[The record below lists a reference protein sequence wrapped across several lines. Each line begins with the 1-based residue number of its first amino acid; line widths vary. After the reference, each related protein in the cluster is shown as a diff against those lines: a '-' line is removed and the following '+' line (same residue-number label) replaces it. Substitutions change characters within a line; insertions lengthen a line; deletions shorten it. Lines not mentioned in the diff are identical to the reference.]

1 MGIRS
6 RSTEIAAKWL
16 QVWVWGHIMKHSILW
31 ATSGMVVAVALSAT
45 LVAGGAVARQERSAP
60 GVSLA
65 HDVVAAASAFETY
78 TRGAG
83 TISASFSNGGGVAE
97 ALKTGAAYEPVQL
110 DAGMIAY
117 GAIAA
122 LQEEGFVAGV
132 RQAGRETPPEVL
144 IARLEDNPESVVEI
158 AGVGPAASRAQ
169 AALLK
174 RGAPLGLTGKAV
186 KQSAYDIQRQD
197 WSKGAIADSAGR
209 LARVKAMSAEA
220 FKPGDEDAGR
230 LILAATAPREGGATG
245 AEGGA
250 VFTPVTVRAAA
261 LAALAVL
268 GAAGDD
274 DVAKLSNVLQEKK
287 SGFCMK
293 MAKLNLYQCL
303 AVAGPHYEDV
313 FCLGQHALIDTAQC
327 VNDAAGASAIPTT
340 APSVPGPRPAPG
352 FLIPVGGATVAAMSP
367 IPGR

>member
-1 MGIRS
+1 
-6 RSTEIAAKWL
+6 
-16 QVWVWGHIMKHSILW
+16 MKHPILW
-31 ATSGMVVAVALSAT
+31 GASALVAVVGVSAT
-45 LVAGGAVARQERSAP
+45 FVAGGAVARQERSAP

-83 TISASFSNGGGVAE
+83 AIQASFSSGGNVAD
-97 ALKTGAAYEPVQL
+97 ALAVSAAYQPEQL
-110 DAGMIAY
+110 DAGMVAY

-122 LQEEGFVAGV
+122 LQETAFVDGV
-132 RQAGRETPPEVL
+132 RAAARETPPDVL
-144 IARLEDNPESVVEI
+144 IARLEDSPESVI
-158 AGVGPAASRAQ
+158 DIDGVGAAASRAQ

-174 RGAPLGLTGKAV
+174 RGAPLGVTGKAV
-186 KQSAYDIQRQD
+186 KQAAYDIQHQD
-197 WSKGAIADSAGR
+197 WSKGPIADSAGR
-209 LARVKAMSAEA
+209 LARIKAMSAEF

-230 LILAATAPREGGATG
+230 LIQAATAPREDGGAG

-250 VFTPVTVRAAA
+250 AFTPVTVRATA

-268 GAAGDD
+268 GATGDE
-274 DVAKLSNVLQEKK
+274 DVAKLDKVMHEKK

-327 VNDAAGASAIPTT
+327 VNDAAGAGIQPTA
-340 APSVPGPRPAPG
+340 APVAPPRASPG
-352 FLIPVGGATVAAMSP
+352 FMIPVATSTMAAMSP
-367 IPGR
+367 VPTGN

>member
-1 MGIRS
+1 
-6 RSTEIAAKWL
+6 
-16 QVWVWGHIMKHSILW
+16 MKHPILW
-31 ATSGMVVAVALSAT
+31 AASALAVTVAISGF
-45 LVAGGAVARQERSAP
+45 AVARQERSAP

-83 TISASFSNGGGVAE
+83 AISAGFSSGDTVADAVAQGG
-97 ALKTGAAYEPVQL
+97 AYQPEQL

-132 RQAGRETPPEVL
+132 RAAAREVPPEVL
-144 IARLEDNPESVVEI
+144 IARLEENPESVVEI
-158 AGVGPAASRAQ
+158 AGVGAAASRAQ

-174 RGAPLGLTGKAV
+174 RGAPLGATGKAV
-186 KQSAYDIQRQD
+186 KQAAYDVQRQE
-197 WSKGAIADSAGR
+197 WSKRPIADNAGR
-209 LARVKAMSAEA
+209 LARVKAMSAA
-220 FKPGDEDAGR
+220 FFKPGDEDAGR
-230 LILAATAPREGGATG
+230 LIQAATAPREDSGAG

-250 VFTPVTVRAAA
+250 AFTPVTVRSAA

-274 DVAKLSNVLQEKK
+274 DVAKLDKVLSEKK

-327 VNDAAGASAIPTT
+327 VNDAAGGARVPTASP
-340 APSVPGPRPAPG
+340 APQAPRPAPG
-352 FLIPVGGATVAAMSP
+352 FLIPVANTSVAAMSP
-367 IPGR
+367 VPGN

>member
-1 MGIRS
+1 
-6 RSTEIAAKWL
+6 
-16 QVWVWGHIMKHSILW
+16 MKQTILW
-31 ATSGMVVAVALSAT
+31 ATSA
-45 LVAGGAVARQERSAP
+45 LVAAAAISGFAVARQERGAP

-83 TISASFSNGGGVAE
+83 AISAGFGSGGNVAD
-97 ALKTGAAYEPVQL
+97 ALATGAAYQPEQL

-122 LQEEGFVAGV
+122 LQEEGFIDGV
-132 RQAGRETPPEVL
+132 RQAARETPAEVL
-144 IARLEDNPESVVEI
+144 VARLEENPDSVLEI
-158 AGVGPAASRAQ
+158 AGVGAAASRAQ

-174 RGAPLGLTGKAV
+174 RGAPLGATGKAV
-186 KQSAYDIQRQD
+186 KQAAYDVQHQD
-197 WSKGAIADSAGR
+197 WSKGPIADSAGR
-209 LARVKAMSAEA
+209 LAKVKAMSAQF
-220 FKPGDEDAGR
+220 FKPADEDAGR
-230 LILAATAPREGGATG
+230 LIQAATAPRENAGMG

-250 VFTPVTVRAAA
+250 AFTPVTVRSAA

-268 GAAGDD
+268 GAAGDE
-274 DVAKLSNVLQEKK
+274 DVAKLDKVLVEKK
-287 SGFCMK
+287 SGYCMK

-327 VNDAAGASAIPTT
+327 VNDAAGGAVAPTA
-340 APSVPGPRPAPG
+340 APVAPRPTPG
-352 FLIPVGGATVAAMSP
+352 FLIPVAGTSMAAMSSP
-367 IPGR
+367 VPAGN

>member
-1 MGIRS
+1 
-6 RSTEIAAKWL
+6 
-16 QVWVWGHIMKHSILW
+16 MKYPILW
-31 ATSGMVVAVALSAT
+31 ATSAVVAVVALS
-45 LVAGGAVARQERSAP
+45 GFAVARQERSSP

-83 TISASFSNGGGVAE
+83 AISAGFSSGDTVAD
-97 ALKTGAAYEPVQL
+97 ALVISAAYQPEQL
-110 DAGMIAY
+110 DAGMVAY

-122 LQEEGFVAGV
+122 LQEESFIEGV
-132 RQAGRETPPEVL
+132 RQAARETPPEVL
-144 IARLEDNPESVVEI
+144 IARLEDNPESVIEI
-158 AGVGPAASRAQ
+158 AGVGAAASRAQ
-169 AALLK
+169 AVLWGRA
-174 RGAPLGLTGKAV
+174 APLGVTGRTV
-186 KQSAYDIQRQD
+186 KQAAYDIQHQD
-197 WSKGAIADSAGR
+197 WSKRPIADTAGR
-209 LARVKAMSAEA
+209 LARIKAMSAEF
-220 FKPGDEDAGR
+220 FKPGEDDTGR
-230 LILAATAPREGGATG
+230 LIQAATAPRDDNGAG

-268 GAAGDD
+268 GAAGDE
-274 DVAKLSNVLQEKK
+274 DVAKLDKVMHEKK

-327 VNDAAGASAIPTT
+327 VTDAAGGERVSTASPVMT
-340 APSVPGPRPAPG
+340 AAPRPAPG
-352 FLIPVGGATVAAMSP
+352 LFIPVGGSGTEVAAMSSP
-367 IPGR
+367 VPAGN

>member
-1 MGIRS
+1 
-6 RSTEIAAKWL
+6 
-16 QVWVWGHIMKHSILW
+16 MKYPILW
-31 ATSGMVVAVALSAT
+31 ATSAVVAVVALSAT
-45 LVAGGAVARQERSAP
+45 FIGGGAVARQERSAP

-83 TISASFSNGGGVAE
+83 AISAGFSSGDTVADALAKGG
-97 ALKTGAAYEPVQL
+97 AYQPEQL

-122 LQEEGFVAGV
+122 LQEERFIDGV
-132 RQAGRETPPEVL
+132 RQAARETPPEVL
-144 IARLEDNPESVVEI
+144 IARLEDNPESVIEI
-158 AGVGPAASRAQ
+158 AGVGAAASRAQ
-169 AALLK
+169 AVL
-174 RGAPLGLTGKAV
+174 RGRAAPLGVTGRTV
-186 KQSAYDIQRQD
+186 KQAAYDIQHQD
-197 WSKGAIADSAGR
+197 WSKRPIADTAGR
-209 LARVKAMSAEA
+209 LARIKAMSAQF
-220 FKPGDEDAGR
+220 FKPGEDDTGR
-230 LILAATAPREGGATG
+230 LIQAATAPRDDNGAG

-250 VFTPVTVRAAA
+250 AFTPVTVRAAA

-274 DVAKLSNVLQEKK
+274 DVAKLDKVMHEKK

-327 VNDAAGASAIPTT
+327 VNDAAGGAVVPTV
-340 APSVPGPRPAPG
+340 APAAPQRPTPG
-352 FLIPVGGATVAAMSP
+352 FLIPVASTTVAAMSSP
-367 IPGR
+367 VPAGN